1 MAMKSVNM
9 HSDTLML
16 ARVMSGMEADLLDFP
31 QSMVDLRRM
40 EAGEMTTNFFAI
52 FLVPQ
57 ETYSY
62 MKMDPIPD
70 DQYIRECAAILER
83 NLALHSDIIA
93 GARSVQDILD
103 NEAAG
108 KMSAVLTMED
118 GKAVDGKLENLK
130 AFYDLGVRALS
141 LTWNFENCFG
151 APNSQDPA
159 IMSKGLTPF
168 GKDAVRYMQELGM
181 LVDVS
186 HLSDGGFYDVAAI
199 CQKPF
204 VATHSNARALSPHT
218 RNMTDDMIR
227 LLADKGGVM
236 GLNFGPEFLNDDITD
251 THSTVERMV
260 AMVQHEKN
268 VGGIDVVAIGT
279 DFDGIFGELEIGSCD
294 KMDLLVQG
302 LGKGG
307 FTGGEIEKIFYRNAL
322 RVMEDAMR

>member
-1 MAMKSVNM
+1 MKSVNM